1 MSDNNENISVE
12 VVEKKKYSY
21 SPEKRK
27 QYYESSKSKHIEPI
41 KCECGKYYTYFNF
54 YNHRLTNSHLEFLQG
69 KVGKFKNI

>member
-1 MSDNNENISVE
+1 MSDNNESIDVE
-12 VVEKKKYSY
+12 VVEKKKYYY

-27 QYYESSKSKHIEPI
+27 QYYESSKNKHTEPI

-54 YNHRLTNSHLEFLQG
+54 YNHSLTNCHLEHLQE